1 MPQKGFTAIVNGLHI
16 YAMRRTLNHD
26 VQALQSEAQF
36 YHVYRRVGRHGLTL
50 VEKNLSFDSA
60 MDFCLAPTTL
70 H

>member
-16 YAMRRTLNHD
+16 HAMRRTSTHD

-36 YHVYRRVGRHGLTL
+36 YHVYRRDGRDGLTL
-50 VEKNLSFDSA
+50 LEKSLSFDSA
-60 MDFCLAPTTL
+60 MDYCLAPRTL